1 MNQNDLKYFQ
11 NIHFFKINNQSF
23 YYQLQTQNLKE
34 QLWIMIQEFEE
45 VTSAKANL
53 ANYFFGYHQK
63 QILPP

>member
-1 MNQNDLKYFQ
+1 
-11 NIHFFKINNQSF
+11 
-23 YYQLQTQNLKE
+23 
-34 QLWIMIQEFEE
+34 MIQEFEE